1 LLGAGAE
8 EAYPVVAR
16 TRDVLLSESARGGL
30 SVCEAA
36 AMGSRVVTEPSQARV
51 ASSDATFTL
60 LYVVCNV

>member
-1 LLGAGAE
+1 MATIG
-8 EAYPVVAR
+8 
-16 TRDVLLSESARGGL
+16 RDVLLSESARGGL